1 MEALTYQ
8 SLLTEQGETLVT
20 NTVLLSVSVDLEGMI

>member
-8 SLLTEQGETLVT
+8 SLLTKQGETLVT